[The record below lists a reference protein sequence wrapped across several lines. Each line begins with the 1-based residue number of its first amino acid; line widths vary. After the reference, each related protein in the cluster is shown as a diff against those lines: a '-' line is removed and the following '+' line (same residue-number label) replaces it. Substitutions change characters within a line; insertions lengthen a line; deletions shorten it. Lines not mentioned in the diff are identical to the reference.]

1 MISGETIADIKAAI
15 FLPLKGNEECLDYG
29 GNGSQ
34 IGCTCP
40 GAFIEKKKLLPMCN
54 KDICKYVLKG
64 KGCNKIC
71 NIILLLVYLPHM
83 LGYGKS

>member
-1 MISGETIADIKAAI
+1 MILGETIVDIKAAI

-40 GAFIEKKKLLPMCN
+40 GAFIEKKKKTPPN
-54 KDICKYVLKG
+54 VQ
-64 KGCNKIC
+64 
-71 NIILLLVYLPHM
+71 
-83 LGYGKS
+83 